1 MPIAVYRIDER
12 LLHGQVVVGWG
23 RRLGIG
29 FYAVVDD
36 RIART
41 AWERDLYG
49 SALPAGVESL
59 FLTVEDAI
67 GQLPELEGRGDV
79 GMALTAGTAEMRR
92 LGEAGLLVGQEVNLG
107 GLHATEGRERLLDYL
122 FASRDELQ
130 DIRALGDLAGSV
142 SARDLPGSPRIGLRR
157 LLKTVERARP

>member
-23 RRLGIG
+23 RRFGIG
-29 FYAVVDD
+29 FYVVVDD
-36 RIART
+36 RIAET
-41 AWERDLYG
+41 AWERDLYE
-49 SALPAGVESL
+49 SALPAGVESF

-67 GQLPELEGRGDV
+67 GQLPELEGRGDI

-92 LGEAGLLVGQEVNLG
+92 LGEVGLLLGQEVNLG

-122 FASRDELQ
+122 FASCDELQ

-142 SARDLPGSPRIGLRR
+142 SARDLPGSPRVGLRR
-157 LLKTVERARP
+157 LLRTVERARP